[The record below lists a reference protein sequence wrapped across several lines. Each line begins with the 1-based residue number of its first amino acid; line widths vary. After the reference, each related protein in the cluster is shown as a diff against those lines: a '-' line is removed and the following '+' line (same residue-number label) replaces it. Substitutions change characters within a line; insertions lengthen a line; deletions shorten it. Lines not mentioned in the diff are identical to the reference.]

1 LFNERAVATLDGFD
15 LADPDIPIAL
25 EICRRLDGVPLAIEL
40 AAAQVD
46 VFGITDLAAQLD
58 DRLAVLTR
66 GRRTAVPRQQTL
78 RATIDWSYELLSEPE
93 RHLLCR
99 LGIFPAGFGL
109 EAVAAVA
116 SDGDDARSAIGE
128 GIASLVAKSLV
139 TRDGSTIVGRW
150 RLLETIRAYAL
161 EKLAERGEVDATAR
175 RHAEF
180 FRNVIVPSTRSEV
193 LRISVDDVARFGREI
208 DNVRA
213 ALDWSFSPTG
223 DAAIGVALTAAF
235 APVWL
240 HLLLVVECRER
251 AERALNI
258 LSPSFNLIAPL
269 ERRLHIAL
277 SIALTHT
284 MGPVEKT
291 KTVLSKAR
299 QLAER
304 VDDVEAELRML
315 WAQWSTESILGEYR
329 AAESTAQRFSEI
341 AQRTGDNSFVIL
353 ADHFIGTALLFDG
366 KPRQAR
372 DRLERVVEHYVPPAS
387 GRHKI
392 LFQYDQRVLARA
404 RLARALWVQGYSD
417 QAKEQARISLEEA
430 EAADPGFTLCWVLH
444 HAVCPIALL
453 TGDIAIADRG
463 VAMMT
468 DVATRLDAALLKI
481 LGSYWEGKALVER
494 RELARGSALLRTV
507 LDTCDQPGWH
517 ICNAEFLG
525 VLARGLVGLGR
536 LDAALVTIEKALA
549 TAEHSGERYSI
560 PELLRI
566 KGEVVLRHAET
577 EPMSAAEGCFFGAIA
592 LAREQEALFWELRAA
607 LSLARMRVKQDRQD
621 EGRRILASVYDRFT
635 EGFETTDLL
644 SARDLLKQLS

>member
-1 LFNERAVATLDGFD
+1 MQPHADTLSSS
-15 LADPDIPIAL
+15 
-25 EICRRLDGVPLAIEL
+25 E
-40 AAAQVD
+40 
-46 VFGITDLAAQLD
+46 TS
-58 DRLAVLTR
+58 
-66 GRRTAVPRQQTL
+66 
-78 RATIDWSYELLSEPE
+78 SY
-93 RHLLCR
+93 
-99 LGIFPAGFGL
+99 
-109 EAVAAVA
+109 
-116 SDGDDARSAIGE
+116 
-128 GIASLVAKSLV
+128 
-139 TRDGSTIVGRW
+139 
-150 RLLETIRAYAL
+150 
-161 EKLAERGEVDATAR
+161 
-175 RHAEF
+175 
-180 FRNVIVPSTRSEV
+180 PSTRSEV

-251 AERALNI
+251 AERALDI

-315 WAQWSTESILGEYR
+315 WAQWSTESILGEYC
-329 AAESTAQRFSEI
+329 AAESTAQRFSDI

-453 TGDIAIADRG
+453 TGGYR
-463 VAMMT
+463 
-468 DVATRLDAALLKI
+468 RRRSRC
-481 LGSYWEGKALVER
+481 GSHER
-494 RELARGSALLRTV
+494 
-507 LDTCDQPGWH
+507 C
-517 ICNAEFLG
+517 CN
-525 VLARGLVGLGR
+525 
-536 LDAALVTIEKALA
+536 
-549 TAEHSGERYSI
+549 
-560 PELLRI
+560 
-566 KGEVVLRHAET
+566 ET
-577 EPMSAAEGCFFGAIA
+577 
-592 LAREQEALFWELRAA
+592 
-607 LSLARMRVKQDRQD
+607 
-621 EGRRILASVYDRFT
+621 
-635 EGFETTDLL
+635 
-644 SARDLLKQLS
+644 